1 MIAPLMEEQSGFEP
15 LDEGVDE
22 SISLIGPNLIIKL
35 INIDKSELISSPTL
49 LNKRSTMSPVLLP

>member
-1 MIAPLMEEQSGFEP
+1 MEEQSGFEP

-35 INIDKSELISSPTL
+35 INIDKSELVSSPTFL
-49 LNKRSTMSPVLLP
+49 YKRSTMSPVLLP